1 LQLLD
6 LLSFGILRIKM
17 NKVKKLITA
26 LFVIFFSSQVFAN
39 NFPVSFA
46 DLAERLMP
54 SVVNI
59 STTQTIVTNR
69 NPFPGFEFPPGS
81 PFADMFKEFE
91 TPQTR
96 KASALGSGFI
106 IDAKGIVIT
115 NNHVIQG
122 AEDIVVRVDG
132 DKEYKAKV
140 IGADP
145 LSDIAVLQ
153 IDTKE
158 KFIPVKF
165 GDSDKA
171 RIGDW
176 VIAIGN
182 PFGLGGTVTSGIIS
196 ARNRSIGLSRYEDY
210 IQTDASIN
218 SGNSGGP
225 LFDMNGDVIG
235 INTAILGKGG
245 SIGIGFS
252 IPSNSA
258 KKIID
263 QLIQFGETKRGW
275 LGVRIQVVTKEI
287 ADIEKLDE
295 PRGALVASVADKSP
309 SDKAGI
315 RSGDIILEFNG
326 TKINE
331 MKELPMIVAQTEVGK
346 TVDVKV
352 WRNKKEITKKIK
364 LGRLETSEDFKEE
377 EKKAEPEILEIK
389 SLKISVRLLT
399 DKDIKTRNLPNQ
411 ITGLVITNIA
421 KNSPINYLKVNDI
434 IVEAQKKKIRSV
446 NDLEKIVEGVLKS
459 NQKTI
464 LIVIYNNQ
472 NQRRYIGV
480 KLDW

>member
-1 LQLLD
+1 ML
-6 LLSFGILRIKM
+6 KVNM
-17 NKVKKLITA
+17 NKIKKLFIIIIAISLVSQA
-26 LFVIFFSSQVFAN
+26 LAKDA
-39 NFPVSFA
+39 PVSFA
-46 DLAERLMP
+46 DLAEKLMP

-59 STTQTIVTNR
+59 STTTTVVTNS

-81 PFADMFKEFE
+81 PFADMFKEFG

-96 KASALGSGFI
+96 KSAALGSGFI
-106 IDAKGIVIT
+106 IDEKGIVIT
-115 NNHVIQG
+115 NNHVIQD
-122 AEDIVVRVDG
+122 AEDIVVRVGG
-132 DKEYKAKV
+132 DKEYKATI
-140 IGADP
+140 IGQDP

-153 IDTKE
+153 IDSKE
-158 KFIPVKF
+158 KFIPVNF

-196 ARNRSIGLSRYEDY
+196 ARNRSIGLSRYENY

-252 IPSNSA
+252 IPSNNA
-258 KKIID
+258 KKVID
-263 QLIQFGETKRGW
+263 QLVEFGETKRGW

-287 ADIEKLDE
+287 ADIEKLE
-295 PRGALVASVADKSP
+295 EARGALVASVAEKSP
-309 SDKAGI
+309 SNKAGI
-315 RSGDIILEFNG
+315 KAGDIILEFNG

-346 TVDVKV
+346 TVEVKI
-352 WRNKKEITKKIK
+352 WRNKKEIIKKIK
-364 LGRLETSEDFKEE
+364 LGRLETSQDFTE
-377 EKKAEPEILEIK
+377 EKKQIEPDVQEIK
-389 SLKISVRLLT
+389 SLKITARLLNR
-399 DKDIKTRNLPNQ
+399 KDIETRKLPNQ
-411 ITGLVITNIA
+411 TTGLVITNIG
-421 KNSPINYLKVNDI
+421 KDSPINYLNVNDI
-434 IVEAQKKKIRSV
+434 IVEAQKKKIKSIK
-446 NDLEKIVEGVLKS
+446 DLEKIVEEVIRS
-459 NQKTI
+459 SQKTI
-464 LIVIYNNQ
+464 LIAIYNNK

-480 KLDW
+480 KLD

>member
-1 LQLLD
+1 MVLL
-6 LLSFGILRIKM
+6 LFGTIKIKM
-17 NKVKKLITA
+17 SKIKELLISVLIISYSFQGIA
-26 LFVIFFSSQVFAN
+26 KEIPN
-39 NFPVSFA
+39 SFA
-46 DLAERLMP
+46 DLAEKLMP

-59 STTQTIVTNR
+59 STTTTVITNT
-69 NPFPGFEFPPGS
+69 NPFPGFQFPPGS
-81 PFADMFKEFE
+81 PFEDMFKEFG
-91 TPQTR
+91 TPQKR
-96 KASALGSGFI
+96 KSAALGSGFI
-106 IDAKGIVIT
+106 IDEKGILIT
-115 NNHVIQG
+115 NNHVIQD
-122 AEDIVVRVDG
+122 AEDIVVRVG
-132 DKEYKAKV
+132 GEKEYKAKI

-153 IDTKE
+153 INSKD
-158 KFIPVKF
+158 KFTPVKF
-165 GDSDKA
+165 GNSDKA

-225 LFDMNGDVIG
+225 LFNMDGDVIG

-258 KKIID
+258 KKVID
-263 QLIQFGETKRGW
+263 QLIKFGETKRGW
-275 LGVRIQVVTKEI
+275 LGVRIQTVTQEI

-295 PRGALVASVADKSP
+295 PRGALVASVAEKSP

-315 RSGDIILEFNG
+315 KAGDIITEFNG
-326 TKINE
+326 VKIKE
-331 MKELPMIVAQTEVGK
+331 MKELPKIVAQTEVGK
-346 TVDVKV
+346 TVDVKI

-364 LGRLETSEDFKEE
+364 LGRLETSSDFKKE
-377 EKKAEPEILEIK
+377 EKKETEIETEISEIK
-389 SLKISVRLLT
+389 SLKIIVRPIT
-399 DKDIKTRNLPNQ
+399 KDDIAQRNLPNQ
-411 ITGLVITNIA
+411 TTGLVITNIG
-421 KNSPINYLKVNDI
+421 KSSPVNYLSVNDI
-434 IVEAQKKKIRSV
+434 IVEAQKKKIKNSK
-446 NDLEKIVEGVLKS
+446 DLENIIEAALKS

-464 LIVIYNNQ
+464 LIAIYNNQ

-480 KLDW
+480 KLD